1 MKQKKLYGK
10 SVVNILDID
19 TIEQAYQTLREWR
32 RNRPA
37 RTEKSPLN
45 IPVKQIREE
54 LGYGDDEGI
63 YRV

>member
-32 RNRPA
+32 RK